1 LTLANARKASAIA
14 TRQRR
19 GEHHD
24 PLPPSILADQVS
36 QGTCSR
42 LFVNYLVS
50 VPEPQQNINN

>member
-24 PLPPSILADQVS
+24 PLPPSILADQ
-36 QGTCSR
+36 GTCNR